1 MLIAQNT
8 YRALATCMLAKTKK
22 PVSPTLSDLHLLL
35 ISVHLFDCEGKVVGL
50 QSTC

>member
-8 YRALATCMLAKTKK
+8 YHALATCVLGKAKK
-22 PVSPTLSDLHLLL
+22 PVSATLSDLHLLL
-35 ISVHLFDCEGKVVGL
+35 ISVQLFDCEGKVVGL